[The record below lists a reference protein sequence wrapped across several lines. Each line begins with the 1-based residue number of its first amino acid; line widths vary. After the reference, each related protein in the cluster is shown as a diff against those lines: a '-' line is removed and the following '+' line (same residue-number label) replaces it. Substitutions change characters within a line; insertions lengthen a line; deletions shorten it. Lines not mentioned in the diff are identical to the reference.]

1 MPLGQVQ
8 VRRHAAAV
16 ALACM
21 LAAPGPATAQG
32 YDPFGIFGNQWQV
45 GGLVYVSPKFEGAN
59 SYRAIGFPFVAP
71 AGLGESTVVQI
82 KGADDVRLRLFQL
95 SGFEFGP
102 LAGYRFSRDEDD
114 AARLQG
120 LGDVDGGLVLG
131 GFATYRTGPF
141 AFSVSYHHQA
151 TGDDTGG
158 LVRFGAEHVGRLAP
172 NVKLTTSIGTNYAL
186 DDYMTSF
193 FGVTA
198 AQSAASAA
206 GLPVYLPSAGFK
218 DVYVGA
224 NAAIDLNDR
233 WTLMLIGRYARL
245 IGDAADSPIVE
256 SENQFYGGA
265 ALSYKFSLGR

>member
-1 MPLGQVQ
+1 MPLGQVLI
-8 VRRHAAAV
+8 RRHAAAV
-16 ALACM
+16 ALVCV
-21 LAAPGPATAQG
+21 LAAPGPAVAQS

-71 AGLGESTVVQI
+71 AGLGEGGGFVQI
-82 KGADDVRLRLFQL
+82 KGADDVRFRVFQFA
-95 SGFEFGP
+95 GFEIGP
-102 LAGYRFSRDEDD
+102 VAGYRFGRDEDD

-120 LGDVDGGLVLG
+120 LGDIDGGLVLG
-131 GFATYRTGPF
+131 GFVTYRTGPF

-158 LVRFGAEHVGRLAP
+158 LIRFGAEHVGRLAP
-172 NVKLTTSIGTNYAL
+172 NVKLTTSIGANYAT

-198 AQSAASAA
+198 AQANTSA
-206 GLPVYLPSAGFK
+206 LPIYSPSAGFK

-256 SENQFYGGA
+256 TENQFYGGA
-265 ALSYKFSLGR
+265 ALSYKFSVGR